1 MVYFFQNAR
10 NRNPRPL
17 HEPTQLKKNF
27 LSELRKIFDITRQWF
42 NCKTS
47 IVSRKEK
54 NLIVIAKLSSHLK
67 KYFFNNLDT
76 PSQALAKVI
85 SCLWLDLAWGSSIW
99 LQEGHIQL
107 PSAGGPQLPPV
118 VANHFLIKRNQM
130 AGRSGPRA
138 SGYVSGQLI
147 LIIYLNIININNLYI
162 ISEV

>member
-1 MVYFFQNAR
+1 MHIFSWLFFFLSLTLGFGSIVVLNWGTPSLEMVYFFQNAR

-17 HEPTQLKKNF
+17 HKQTQLKKNF

-54 NLIVIAKLSSHLK
+54 NLIVIAKLSSHFK
-67 KYFFNNLDT
+67 KYFFNYLDT
-76 PSQALAKVI
+76 TSQALAKVI

-118 VANHFLIKRNQM
+118 GAAGLGRPGTFLVN
-130 AGRSGPRA
+130 
-138 SGYVSGQLI
+138 
-147 LIIYLNIININNLYI
+147 
-162 ISEV
+162 